1 MALLVENVDYKLDH
15 LSDNLYQFYF
25 KQDGIFTPT
34 GLKLKLVE
42 GKDKYKNIFFRS
54 ALLDGR
60 YHFQKEITLEPIST
74 DTTID
79 INTDSY
85 IDIRTKNNILL
96 VKDEFKIGKAND
108 VYVRFSDKT
117 KSYDNGYDDIMVE
130 KLSIDNSKDLTL

>member
-74 DTTID
+74 DTTI
-79 INTDSY
+79 IKLNDSAFTSLQN
-85 IDIRTKNNILL
+85 IDYELYHSGSR
-96 VKDEFKIGKAND
+96 AMH
-108 VYVRFSDKT
+108 KT
-117 KSYDNGYDDIMVE
+117 R
-130 KLSIDNSKDLTL
+130 